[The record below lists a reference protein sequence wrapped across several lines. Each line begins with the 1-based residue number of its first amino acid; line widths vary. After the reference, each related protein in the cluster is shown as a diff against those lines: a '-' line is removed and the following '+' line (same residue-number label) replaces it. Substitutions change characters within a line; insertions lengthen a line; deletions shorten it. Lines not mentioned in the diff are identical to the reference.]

1 MSLLRQIVVLL
12 ALAAV
17 AVGGWLWLGPTTGP
31 AAERGSGPR
40 AVPVLL
46 AQVTETEIRESVEAV
61 ATTRASDAVEIVPLV
76 DGRIESLDFAPG
88 QRVKKGDLLATL
100 DSEVERAA
108 VDEAKAMLG
117 DARAQFE
124 RSQTLAK
131 TRSVADARVDELQA
145 AYLSAQAKLAT
156 AEKHL
161 AEREI
166 RAPFEGIVGL
176 REVSVGARVDDTT
189 KITTLDS
196 LDELEI
202 EFSVPEQ
209 YYGRVG
215 VGSEILATASNY
227 PGREFKGVVA
237 SVDSRVDAVAR
248 AFRVRADL
256 PNADLALPAGMFM
269 VVEIVLD
276 TRKAL
281 VVPEQA
287 VLSQGRSTFV
297 FRRQGDKVE
306 RLEVG
311 LGVRRY
317 GEAEIAKG
325 LSLGDEVAIT
335 GLQRLRDGSP
345 VTIQQAPA
353 TTPVS

>member
-1 MSLLRQIVVLL
+1 MVRQTFVLL
-12 ALAAV
+12 LLAAV
-17 AVGGWLWLGPTTGP
+17 AAGGWFWLGPSTGP
-31 AAERGSGPR
+31 AAERGAGPR
-40 AVPVLL
+40 AVPIRL
-46 AQVTETEIRESVEAV
+46 APVRETEIRETVEAV
-61 ATTRASDAVEIVPLV
+61 ATTRAADAVEIVPLV
-76 DGRIESLDFAPG
+76 DGRVETIDFTPG

-100 DSEVERAA
+100 DAEVERAA
-108 VDEAKAMLG
+108 VAEARAMLG

-145 AYLSAQAKLAT
+145 GYLAAQAKLAT

-176 REVSVGARVDDTT
+176 REISVGARVDDTT
-189 KITTLDS
+189 TITTLDS
-196 LDELEI
+196 LDKLEI

-209 YYGRVG
+209 FYGRVAPG
-215 VGSEILATASNY
+215 AAILAPASNY
-227 PGREFKGVVA
+227 PGREFKGVIDGI
-237 SVDSRVDAVAR
+237 DSRVDAVAR
-248 AFRVRADL
+248 AFRVRAEL

-297 FRRQGDKVE
+297 FRRDGDKVQ
-306 RLEVG
+306 RLQVE

-317 GEAEIAKG
+317 GEAEIRTG
-325 LSLGDEVAIT
+325 LSLGDEVAVT
-335 GLQRLRDGSP
+335 GLQRLRDGST
-345 VTIQQAPA
+345 VTIQQPPA
-353 TTPVS
+353 QTPVS